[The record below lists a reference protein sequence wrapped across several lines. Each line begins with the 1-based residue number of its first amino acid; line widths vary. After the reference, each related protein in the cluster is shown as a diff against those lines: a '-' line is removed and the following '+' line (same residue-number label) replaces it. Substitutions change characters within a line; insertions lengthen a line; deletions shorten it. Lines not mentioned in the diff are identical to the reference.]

1 MKPIR
6 WAPLCALLSIA
17 HADPAPTDDPGGW
30 TPEVVIAAQ
39 RDNYVERAAVTATRT
54 ATPIEEVPQSIQS
67 LTRTLIED
75 QDLQNLS
82 AALLNVSGVA
92 PTTPAQT
99 VLQPTL
105 IRGFAVNYYIDGVP
119 TYQLPAGVG
128 DPGTLTGV
136 ERVEVAKGPTATLY
150 GGGTGAPLSGLVNLV
165 SRDPDG
171 GRSAAFGVRAGSF
184 NTLGGDLDL
193 QSSLGERFAF
203 RLTGMIENSDSH
215 IDFISNER
223 YALFPSLSAQLGD
236 DTRLVVRGRLTH
248 LEQTEY
254 AGLPVELV
262 EPSLLIDRHVYAGAR
277 DLPRTAV
284 DNDAITASLTHRF
297 SETTEANVTLSRTN
311 SDFEEWATFPF
322 GQIAGTVYNFGNAW
336 LPSDSR
342 KTFATATVTTSVGT
356 GAWQHRLLA
365 GVDYDDTSYYG
376 GLFLNPVWGLVDYA
390 APLPAQAFGPLPSL
404 FFDQR
409 DELDSVAAF
418 IQDQIS
424 IGERLD
430 VTIGLRWTQ
439 LDVRSDVSSLVTD
452 RSDDKLTP
460 RVGATFKLSD
470 GIAVFAGYAEG
481 FQGVVAGGFFGITPK
496 PETSQA
502 YEAGVKLAE
511 PIDGLTGTVA
521 LYEITRQNVTTPDPG
536 NPFVFLQSGEQRS
549 RGLEIDMIYEPTPS
563 LSLLFNYAY
572 TDAEVTADNALPVG
586 DRLRAVPEH
595 AGRIA
600 ARYRFAGGELDG
612 LELGAGIS
620 INSKRELTL
629 PNSVAIDGLALVDAQ
644 VAYDFGRFSVA
655 LSAVN
660 LFGEDGFEPY
670 QYLGGAFVTP
680 TQPRSAFVT
689 LRTSF

>member
-1 MKPIR
+1 MKRIHL
-6 WAPLCALLSIA
+6 APLCALITIA
-17 HADPAPTDDPGGW
+17 HADSPPLDDTGGW
-30 TPEVVIAAQ
+30 TPEVVITAT
-39 RDNYVERAAVTATRT
+39 RDNYVETAAVTATRT
-54 ATPIEEVPQSIQS
+54 ATPIDEVPQSIQS

-82 AALLNVSGVA
+82 SALLNVSGVA
-92 PTTPAQT
+92 PTSPAQT

-128 DPGTLTGV
+128 DPGTLVGV

-150 GGGTGAPLSGLVNLV
+150 GGGSGAPLSGLVNLV

-171 GRSAAFGVRAGSF
+171 SRSATFGVRAGSF
-184 NTLGGDLDL
+184 DTLGGDLDL
-193 QSSLGERFAF
+193 QSPLGERFAF
-203 RLTGMIENSDSH
+203 RLTGMIEKSDSA
-215 IDFISNER
+215 IDFVSNER
-223 YALFPSLSAQLGD
+223 YALFPSLSMQLNE
-236 DTRLVVRGRLTH
+236 DTRLILRGRLTH

-254 AGLPVELV
+254 AGLPFELV
-262 EPSLLIDRHVYAGAR
+262 DPSLLIDREVYAGAR

-297 SETTEANVTLSRTN
+297 SEKTEASVTLSRTN

-342 KTFATATVTTSVGT
+342 KNFATASVTTMVGAGT
-356 GAWQHRLLA
+356 WQHRLLM

-390 APLPAQAFGPLPSL
+390 APLPAQPYGPLPAL

-424 IGERLD
+424 IGERFD
-430 VTIGLRWTQ
+430 VTVGLRWTK
-439 LDVRSDVSSLVTD
+439 LDVRSDVSGLITD

-460 RVGATFKLSD
+460 RVGATFKVAD
-470 GIAVFAGYAEG
+470 GISLFAGYAEG

-511 PIDGLTGTVA
+511 PLEGLTGTVA
-521 LYEITRQNVTTPDPG
+521 VYEITRQNVTTPDPG
-536 NPFVFLQSGEQRS
+536 NPFVYLQSGEQRS
-549 RGLEIDMIYEPTPS
+549 RGLEIDLIYEPTPQ

-586 DRLRAVPEH
+586 DTLRAVPEH
-595 AGRIA
+595 AGRVA
-600 ARYRFAGGELDG
+600 ARYRLAGGALDG
-612 LELGAGIS
+612 LEVGAGLTL
-620 INSKRELTL
+620 NSKRELTL

-644 VAYDFGRFSVA
+644 LAYDFGRFSVA

-660 LFGEDGFEPY
+660 LFGEDAFEPY
-670 QYLGGAFVTP
+670 QYLGGAYVTP

-689 LRTSF
+689 LRTTF

>member
-1 MKPIR
+1 MKRIHLV
-6 WAPLCALLSIA
+6 PLCALITIA
-17 HADPAPTDDPGGW
+17 HADSPPLDDTGGW
-30 TPEVVIAAQ
+30 TPEVVITAT
-39 RDNYVERAAVTATRT
+39 RDNYVETAAVTATRT
-54 ATPIEEVPQSIQS
+54 ATPIDEVPQSIQS
-67 LTRTLIED
+67 LTRALIED

-82 AALLNVSGVA
+82 SALLNVSGVA
-92 PTTPAQT
+92 PTSPAQT

-128 DPGTLTGV
+128 DPGTLVGV

-150 GGGTGAPLSGLVNLV
+150 GGGSGAPLSGLVNLV

-171 GRSAAFGVRAGSF
+171 SRSATFGVRAGSF
-184 NTLGGDLDL
+184 DTLGGDLDL
-193 QSSLGERFAF
+193 QSPLGERFAF

-223 YALFPSLSAQLGD
+223 YAVFPFLSMQLNE
-236 DTRLVVRGRLTH
+236 DTRLILRGRLTH

-262 EPSLLIDRHVYAGAR
+262 EPSLLIDREVYAGAR

-297 SETTEANVTLSRTN
+297 SEKTEASVTLSRTN

-342 KTFATATVTTSVGT
+342 KNFATASVTTMVGAGT
-356 GAWQHRLLA
+356 WQHRLLM

-390 APLPAQAFGPLPSL
+390 APLPAQPYGPLPAL

-424 IGERLD
+424 IGERFD
-430 VTIGLRWTQ
+430 VTVGLRWTK
-439 LDVRSDVSSLVTD
+439 LDVRSDVSGLITD

-460 RVGATFKLSD
+460 RVGATFKVAD
-470 GIAVFAGYAEG
+470 GISLFAGYAEG

-511 PIDGLTGTVA
+511 PLEGLTGTVA

-536 NPFVFLQSGEQRS
+536 NPFVYLQSGEQRS
-549 RGLEIDMIYEPTPS
+549 RGLEIDLIYEPTPQ

-586 DRLRAVPEH
+586 DTLRAVPEH
-595 AGRIA
+595 AGRVA
-600 ARYRFAGGELDG
+600 ARYRLAGGALDG
-612 LELGAGIS
+612 LEVGAGLTL
-620 INSKRELTL
+620 NSKRELTL

-644 VAYDFGRFSVA
+644 LAYDFGRFSVA

-660 LFGEDGFEPY
+660 LFGEDAFEPY
-670 QYLGGAFVTP
+670 QYLGGAYVTP

-689 LRTSF
+689 LRTTF